1 MYRRVCLMSLLCGSA
16 LAAAAALAGD
26 EVIRPKEVAI
36 PEAPGKMVSIEI
48 TLFKLEPGALG
59 ENAVGSSID
68 LSSATK
74 GWGERGQIKG
84 SDRIE
89 FTTLERHKTTVQY
102 GARVPIVTST
112 QFTGRTNELVHGIA
126 LEDTGFMVVAESTVE
141 PDGAILLGL
150 VLERSSFEPT
160 PPFKVI
166 PLDPANPPKV
176 TNEPH
181 PTAKTT
187 QIYTAV
193 RLHDKAVLIGRRA
206 ETDGEA
212 KSEYVAFASAKVAD

>member
-1 MYRRVCLMSLLCGSA
+1 
-16 LAAAAALAGD
+16 
-26 EVIRPKEVAI
+26 
-36 PEAPGKMVSIEI
+36 MVSIEI
-48 TLFKLEPGALG
+48 TLLKLEASALG
-59 ENAVGSSID
+59 ESAVGSAID
-68 LSSATK
+68 LPAARKS
-74 GWGERGQIKG
+74 WDERGQIKG

-112 QFTGRTNELVHGIA
+112 QHTGRTNELVHGIT
-126 LEDTGFMVVAESTVE
+126 LEDTGFMVVAEATVE

-160 PPFKVI
+160 SPFKII

-187 QIYTAV
+187 QIYNAV
-193 RLHDKAVLIGRRA
+193 RLRDKAVLIGRRT
-206 ETDGEA
+206 ESDGEA
-212 KSEYVAFASAKVAD
+212 KSEYVAFASANVVD